1 MVDPGYRVNGGT
13 SMAAPFITGV
23 VALLLQDNRTLDPQQ
38 VKAFLRQHSLIPG
51 SDQPAG
57 TFDPK
62 WGFGLINLPA
72 MLPPAEPERETGGIK
87 QNVQEGWVQ
96 IGNVRVPMWRPI

>member
-1 MVDPGYRVNGGT
+1 
-13 SMAAPFITGV
+13 MAAPFITGV

-51 SDQPAG
+51 SDQLAG

-62 WGFGLINLPA
+62 WGFGLINLPT
-72 MLPPAEPERETGGIK
+72 MLRPPEPEREIGGIE
-87 QNVQEGWVQ
+87 QNIQEGWVQ
-96 IGNVRVPMWRPI
+96 IGHVRVPIRRPI